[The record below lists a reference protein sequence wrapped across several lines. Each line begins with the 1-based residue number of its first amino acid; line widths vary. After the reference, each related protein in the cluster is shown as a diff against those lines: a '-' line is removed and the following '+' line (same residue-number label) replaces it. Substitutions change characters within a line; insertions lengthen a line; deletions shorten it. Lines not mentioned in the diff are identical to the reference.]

1 MLAKFLLFMLI
12 GTLIFGF
19 AFPAVLLEVF
29 LFICLLPIFL
39 ISILIGLVTGRG
51 SLVIN
56 GKMFDRFKWKGQK
69 REKKSEIYDVPHDR
83 DEHRTG
89 ARNHAVSIAELQEPS
104 EIVDLDSDA
113 LKKE

>member
-1 MLAKFLLFMLI
+1 MSGFLLFLLI

-19 AFPAVLLEVF
+19 AFPAMLLEIF
-29 LFICLLPIFL
+29 LFISLMPIFL
-39 ISILIGLVTGRG
+39 ISMLIGFITGRG

-56 GKMFDRFKWKGQK
+56 GKMFDRFKWKRQK
-69 REKKSEIYDVPHDR
+69 KEKKSEIYDVPHDR